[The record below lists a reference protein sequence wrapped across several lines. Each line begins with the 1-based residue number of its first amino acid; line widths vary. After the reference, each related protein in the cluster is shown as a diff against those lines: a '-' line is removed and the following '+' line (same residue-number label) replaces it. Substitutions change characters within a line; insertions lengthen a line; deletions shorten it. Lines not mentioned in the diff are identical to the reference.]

1 MMSVDDTIKER
12 VAEEHVRVRHVNL
25 RTKHLLTF
33 CIFSSLHF
41 TEKLE
46 VLLNATVTVRALCSW
61 YLHSTT
67 TCTDLLLCLVIYIC
81 KPLLD
86 EFLCPLVKLIE
97 VVRSVT
103 LIFPLETEPLDV
115 LLDRV
120 YVLSILLYRVCIVKA
135 EVCLSAI
142 FLSKSEVDADTLRMS
157 DVKVA
162 VRFWRETC
170 HNGFM
175 FSAGEIRLNNF
186 FQKVEIS
193 SLSYFFVYLFH
204 IFGNNEFQI
213 ILRIYGFFSIFVTEN
228 QKIINMIKSMTGYG
242 KAEAILE
249 TGKIT
254 VEVRSLNGKTADIS
268 IKTSM
273 LPKDKE
279 MTVRQK
285 IAAALTRG
293 NIDFFVT
300 YEPNAADSAK
310 KINMDLAMEYYSQL
324 FELGSRIGKA
334 NKSIVGAENLWTQGP
349 NDLLSM
355 IMRMPEVMDV
365 KKQDVITDENWP
377 LVEACIDQALANI
390 NAFRAQ
396 EGEVLYK
403 DVTSKVNNILEF
415 SKQVE
420 TYEQERVDAIREK
433 ILNRFA
439 ELKAEPDQS
448 RLEQEMIFYIEK
460 LDLNEERVRLRQHCR
475 YFLETLDN
483 EPNPGKKLGFI
494 AQEMGREINTTGSKA
509 NHTEIQKLVVKMKDE
524 LEKIKEQSL
533 NIL

>member
-1 MMSVDDTIKER
+1 
-12 VAEEHVRVRHVNL
+12 
-25 RTKHLLTF
+25 
-33 CIFSSLHF
+33 
-41 TEKLE
+41 
-46 VLLNATVTVRALCSW
+46 
-61 YLHSTT
+61 
-67 TCTDLLLCLVIYIC
+67 
-81 KPLLD
+81 
-86 EFLCPLVKLIE
+86 
-97 VVRSVT
+97 
-103 LIFPLETEPLDV
+103 
-115 LLDRV
+115 
-120 YVLSILLYRVCIVKA
+120 
-135 EVCLSAI
+135 
-142 FLSKSEVDADTLRMS
+142 
-157 DVKVA
+157 
-162 VRFWRETC
+162 
-170 HNGFM
+170 
-175 FSAGEIRLNNF
+175 
-186 FQKVEIS
+186 
-193 SLSYFFVYLFH
+193 
-204 IFGNNEFQI
+204 
-213 ILRIYGFFSIFVTEN
+213 
-228 QKIINMIKSMTGYG
+228 MIKSMTGYG

-285 IAAALTRG
+285 IAASLTRG

-415 SKQVE
+415 SKQV
-420 TYEQERVDAIREK
+420 
-433 ILNRFA
+433 
-439 ELKAEPDQS
+439 
-448 RLEQEMIFYIEK
+448 
-460 LDLNEERVRLRQHCR
+460 
-475 YFLETLDN
+475 
-483 EPNPGKKLGFI
+483 
-494 AQEMGREINTTGSKA
+494 
-509 NHTEIQKLVVKMKDE
+509 
-524 LEKIKEQSL
+524 
-533 NIL
+533 